1 MKRGSIAIAVGVR
14 ASVLGFVLLGT
25 GLVAHAGGTIVGKV
39 TYSDKSEEKEFLF
52 SKFPNPQFCAKNP
65 HKELVK
71 DEKRILPTIRVGT
84 DGGLQAAV
92 VAVRDIEDKTFMDGF
107 KGTNHVAEFCEWLPF
122 TGVVV
127 KQKNFRV
134 ENHDADPDD
143 PGPKGDFPG
152 KKGVLHN
159 PHSFEQLG
167 PSSTTVFNI
176 ALAEKG
182 SKLDKPV
189 VLRKDKQGSMFR
201 LQCDQHE
208 FMQSFFLPV
217 TNPYYGVAKDD
228 GTFEIKDVPAGKHK
242 LMAWHPFAGRLEI
255 EVEVPEGGRVQT
267 KLEIKK

>member
-1 MKRGSIAIAVGVR
+1 MTK
-14 ASVLGFVLLGT
+14 SVMLTIGMLATLLGMP
-25 GLVAHAGGTIVGKV
+25 LISLAGGTITGKV
-39 TYSDKSEEKEFLF
+39 TYSGKSEEKEFLF
-52 SKFPNPQFCAKNP
+52 SKFPNPKFCSKNP
-65 HKELVK
+65 RKELVK
-71 DEKRILPTIRVGT
+71 GDKRILPTIRVGT

-107 KGTNHVAEFCEWLPF
+107 KGTDHIAEFCEWLSF

-217 TNPYYGVAKDD
+217 TNPHYAVVKDD
-228 GTFEIKDVPAGKHK
+228 GTFEIRDVPAGKHK
-242 LMAWHPFAGRLEI
+242 IMAWHPFAGKVEA
-255 EVEVPEGGRVQT
+255 EVDVPEGGTVPAN
-267 KLEIKK
+267 LSVIKK

>member
-1 MKRGSIAIAVGVR
+1 MTKSMRLTIGALGMALIAP
-14 ASVLGFVLLGT
+14 
-25 GLVAHAGGTIVGKV
+25 LVSYAGGTITGKV
-39 TYSDKSEEKEFLF
+39 TYNGKPEEKEFLF
-52 SKFPNPQFCAKNP
+52 SKFPNPKFCAKNP

-71 DEKRILPTIRVGT
+71 GEKRILPTIRVGT

-92 VAVRDIEDKTFMDGF
+92 VAVRDIEDKTFIDGF
-107 KGTNHVAEFCEWLPF
+107 KGTDHVAEFCEWLPF

-176 ALAEKG
+176 ALAEKD

-242 LMAWHPFAGRLEI
+242 LMAWHPFAGRVEI
-255 EVEVPEGGRVQT
+255 EADVPEGGRVEA